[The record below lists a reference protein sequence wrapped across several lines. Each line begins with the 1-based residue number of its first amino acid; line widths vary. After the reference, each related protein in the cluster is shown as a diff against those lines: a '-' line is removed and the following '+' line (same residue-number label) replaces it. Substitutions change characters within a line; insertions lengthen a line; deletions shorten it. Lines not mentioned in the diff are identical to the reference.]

1 MKKDTIEF
9 KFMFMNLI
17 THVKFEKESLLTS
30 YHIFKEKES
39 LKSGF
44 KLNVSIRDFIK
55 FEIAGLLHVRLHD
68 MIIYKH
74 EIK

>member
-9 KFMFMNLI
+9 RFMFMNMI
-17 THVKFEKESLLTS
+17 THIKFEKEPLLLS
-30 YHIFKEKES
+30 YHIFKEEES
-39 LKSGF
+39 F
-44 KLNVSIRDFIK
+44 KRGLQLNVSIRDFIK
-55 FEIAGLLHVRLHD
+55 FEIARLLHVRLHD